1 MSNGLYETARIRV
14 VGDRGLL
21 VEYGDKI
28 DPVVNK
34 KVISIAIGMEHD
46 APAGVIEIIPSYRSL
61 LFVYDPSLTTASVLQ
76 ESLSS
81 LEKHLPEIEI
91 PPPQTV
97 GIPVCYGGEFGPD
110 IQFVAENNGLTVDAA
125 IRLHSEP
132 EYQIFMIGFTPGFP
146 YLGGLPKELHTPRH
160 KTPRTQVLAGSVGI
174 ANGQTGIYPV
184 TSPGGWQLIGRTPL
198 KLFDL
203 ERPDPFLYQAG
214 DRIRFKPISPEEYRR
229 LAGKGIK

>member
-1 MSNGLYETARIRV
+1 MSSGLYERPKIRV

-21 VEYGDKI
+21 VEYGDTI

-34 KVISIAIGMEHD
+34 KVLSMAIGLEHD
-46 APAGVIEIIPSYRSL
+46 APAGMIEIIPSYRSL
-61 LFVYDPSLTTASVLQ
+61 LIVYDPSVTTTAFLQ

-81 LEKHLPEIEI
+81 LEKRLLEIEI

-97 GIPVCYGGEFGPD
+97 EIPVCYAGEFGPD
-110 IQFVAENNGLTVDAA
+110 IEFVAEHNGLTADEV

-132 EYQIFMIGFTPGFP
+132 EYQIFMIGFSPGFP
-146 YLGGLPKELHTPRH
+146 YLGGLPKELHTPRL
-160 KTPRTQVLAGSVGI
+160 KTPRTQVLVGSVGI
-174 ANGQTGIYPV
+174 ANEQTGIYPV

-203 ERPDPFLYQAG
+203 ERSNPFLYQAG
-214 DRIRFKPISPEEYRR
+214 DRIKFKPISPEEYRR
-229 LAGKGIK
+229 LAEKGIN

>member
-1 MSNGLYETARIRV
+1 MSNGLYETSKIRV

-34 KVISIAIGMEHD
+34 KVISIAIGLEHD

-61 LFVYDPSLTTASVLQ
+61 LIVYDPSVTTTSALQ
-76 ESLSS
+76 ESLNS
-81 LEKHLPEIEI
+81 LEKRLVEIEI

-110 IQFVAENNGLTVDAA
+110 IQFVAENHGLTVDAV

-146 YLGGLPKELHTPRH
+146 YLGGLPKELHTPRQ

-174 ANGQTGIYPV
+174 ANEQTGIYPV

-203 ERPDPFLYQAG
+203 ERPNPFLYQAG
-214 DRIRFKPISPEEYRR
+214 DRIRFKPITPEEYRR
-229 LAGKGIK
+229 LAEKGIK